1 MQQPHDTLDIALLR
15 SNRDAFILK
24 CQPIIEIVIRYFI
37 KSGLFR
43 SDQLRDI
50 VQSVNE
56 EFIIR
61 LPGIERNYNGSTLM
75 ATYVNAV
82 IRNICLDLNK
92 TMKETIPHQSMGDV
106 DHGTDGE
113 PIIDSLIVQDEL
125 KRFDAV
131 LTMFLRQRMKLQLC
145 LKMFYRIPVDAA
157 DVTGCFDGM
166 TVEDAESLLRNIGRH
181 YAEAPESDLF
191 SMIAPLMNQ
200 KEGNSTSG
208 PSLRRWTQEQITR
221 IIEILNSGPSQRAHT
236 TETIKILMDHYS
248 QRRQR
253 L

>member
-1 MQQPHDTLDIALLR
+1 MQQSHDTLDIALLR
-15 SNRDAFILK
+15 SNRDAFILR

-37 KSGLFR
+37 KSGLFH

-50 VQSVNE
+50 MQSVNE

-61 LPGIERNYNGSTLM
+61 LPGIERNYNGSALM
-75 ATYVNAV
+75 TTYVNAV
-82 IRNICLDLNK
+82 IRNICLDLNR
-92 TMKETIPHQSMGDV
+92 TMKDTIPHQAMGDD

-113 PIIDSLIVQDEL
+113 SIIDSLIVQDEL

-131 LTMFLRQRMKLQLC
+131 LMMFPRQRMKLQLC
-145 LKMFYRIPVDAA
+145 LKLFYRIPVDAA

-166 TVEDAESLLRNIGRH
+166 TAEDAESLLQNIGQH
-181 YAEAPESDLF
+181 YAEARESDLF
-191 SMIAPLMNQ
+191 SVIAPLMNR
-200 KEGNSTSG
+200 KENNSTSG

-221 IIEILNSGPSQRAHT
+221 IIEILNSGTSQRAHT

-248 QRRQR
+248 QRR
-253 L
+253 